1 MPRIRGKREGMD
13 QKVISKE
20 KMDFTID
27 LLITMVVEELS
38 EMTGESQQTLI
49 NEFLKSKTGKLL
61 YDESSKL
68 WWNGP
73 SYIAD
78 MYLEEKTVAIQ

>member
-1 MPRIRGKREGMD
+1 MD
-13 QKVISKE
+13 QVVISKD
-20 KMDFTID
+20 KMGFTID

-38 EMTGESQQTLI
+38 ETTGESQETLL

-78 MYLEEKTVAIQ
+78 MYLEEKAVEIK